1 MAKKIV
7 CLSVCPIARPHNIES
22 TIVHLLLKNGFL
34 DIHGAQIH
42 VLVSRSVCYK
52 RVQSRFI
59 MKNPSHANVAVW

>member
-34 DIHGAQIH
+34 DIHGAQI
-42 VLVSRSVCYK
+42 LVSRSVCYK
-52 RVQSRFI
+52 RVRSRFI
-59 MKNPSHANVAVW
+59 KKNPSHANVAVW